1 MSVMIKG
8 MQLPEKCC
16 KCPILHKN
24 NGMCPLLNRRVVD
37 PGKKRDDCPLEVC
50 DD

>member
-1 MSVMIKG
+1 MHVIIRG

-16 KCPILHKN
+16 KCKILHKSTSV
-24 NGMCPLLNRRVVD
+24 CPLLRRRVVD
-37 PGKKRDDCPLEVC
+37 LGKRHDDCPLEVC

>member
-1 MSVMIKG
+1 MNVMIRG